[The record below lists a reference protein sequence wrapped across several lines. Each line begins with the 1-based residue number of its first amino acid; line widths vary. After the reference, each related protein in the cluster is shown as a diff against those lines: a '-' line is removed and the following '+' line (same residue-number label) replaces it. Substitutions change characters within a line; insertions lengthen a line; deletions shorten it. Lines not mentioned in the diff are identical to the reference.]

1 MRYCE
6 TFVHVHA
13 SVTIR
18 RIESVIDD
26 TDRRSPR
33 CTNSIVSTSSIF
45 STNCEHS
52 ETSLRSRTRRM
63 ISRNAYK
70 ESARVRDMQADKQG
84 ESERESQAKK
94 SLFMISNEFPNL

>member
-1 MRYCE
+1 
-6 TFVHVHA
+6 
-13 SVTIR
+13 
-18 RIESVIDD
+18 
-26 TDRRSPR
+26 
-33 CTNSIVSTSSIF
+33 
-45 STNCEHS
+45 
-52 ETSLRSRTRRM
+52 M